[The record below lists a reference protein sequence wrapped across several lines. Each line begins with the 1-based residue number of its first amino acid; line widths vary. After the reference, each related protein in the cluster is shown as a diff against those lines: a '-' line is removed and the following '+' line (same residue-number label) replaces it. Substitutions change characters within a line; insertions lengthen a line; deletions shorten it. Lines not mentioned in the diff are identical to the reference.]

1 MRIVLLTTEPRY
13 IVFLLRFFYFIFDY
27 VYISMY
33 GVHAN
38 GGGCPTEARSTGSQK
53 AGVTGGCAGIEPRSY
68 AGALRALLTTGLPS
82 SLPDMLSV
90 CYVRSLRVEPD
101 QERCLHSTSIACVF
115 VSNTSAIKHLRHVG
129 SFLSNGL

>member
-1 MRIVLLTTEPRY
+1 MISANSALNHGAQ
-13 IVFLLRFFYFIFDY
+13 IHFFLLRFFNFIFDY

-38 GGGCPTEARSTGSQK
+38 GSGCPAEARSTGSLK

-68 AGALRALLTTGLPS
+68 AGVMRALLTTGLPS

-101 QERCLHSTSIACVF
+101 QEQCLHRVARQ
-115 VSNTSAIKHLRHVG
+115 H
-129 SFLSNGL
+129 